1 MTMETEEIAA
11 RWLLKRE
18 EADWSAG
25 DQAQLDAWLDA
36 APEHKVAFWRL
47 EYGWGQADRV
57 GALGKAPIGKAPVNK
72 VSVVKAPVRNRPM
85 WMMAAAASIAVV
97 AVSGAGLW
105 ASSQWQKTYDTSVGE
120 ERTIALLDG
129 SKIELNTQTH
139 LRTKVDH
146 NARAV
151 WLDSGEAYF
160 EVAHDPK
167 HPFVVH
173 AGTQT
178 VTVLGTKFSVRRDG
192 DHVQVA
198 VVEGRVRVAGPANAT
213 TLAPVITRGDIAI
226 ADPAST
232 LLVQNSVNRVNDSLS
247 WRDGRLTFDQVTLG
261 DAAREFNRYNRKKL
275 VIADSQTAAIRI
287 GGSFQATN
295 IDAFARLLK
304 EGFGL
309 RVADNGENVT
319 VSE

>member
-11 RWLLKRE
+11 RWLLRRE
-18 EADWSAG
+18 EAEWSAG

-47 EYGWGQADRV
+47 EYGWRQADRV
-57 GALGKAPIGKAPVNK
+57 GALGKPLGQATI
-72 VSVVKAPVRNRPM
+72 VKAPVHKRPI
-85 WMMAAAASIAVV
+85 WMMAAASIAVV
-97 AVSGAGLW
+97 AVAGAALW
-105 ASSQWQKTYDTSVGE
+105 GTSQLQKTYDTSVGE

-198 VVEGRVRVAGPANAT
+198 VVEGRVRVAGPASAT
-213 TLAPVITRGDIAI
+213 TEAPVITRGDIAI

-232 LLVQNSVNRVNDSLS
+232 LLVQNSVNRVNDNLS

>member
-1 MTMETEEIAA
+1 MTMDTEEMAA
-11 RWLLKRE
+11 RWLLRRE
-18 EADWSAG
+18 EADWSPG
-25 DQAQLDAWLDA
+25 DQAQLDAWLDE

-47 EYGWGQADRV
+47 EYGWAQADRI
-57 GALGKAPIGKAPVNK
+57 GALGRTPPRHATPRPK
-72 VSVVKAPVRNRPM
+72 VWV
-85 WMMAAAASIAVV
+85 MAAAASIAVMV
-97 AVSGAGLW
+97 VVGGALW
-105 ASSQWQKTYDTSVGE
+105 GGSEWLRQKTYATSLGE
-120 ERTIALLDG
+120 ERTIALVDG

-139 LRTKVDH
+139 LRTEVDH
-146 NARAV
+146 KTRSV

-167 HPFVVH
+167 HPFVVR
-173 AGTQT
+173 AGAQT

-198 VVEGRVRVAGPANAT
+198 VVEGRVRVAGPAAGAT
-213 TLAPVITRGDIAI
+213 HPPVITRGDIAI

-232 LLVQNSVNRVNDSLS
+232 LLVQNSVDRVTDNLS
-247 WRDGRLTFDQVTLG
+247 WRDGRLTFDQVTLA
-261 DAAREFNRYNRKKL
+261 DAASEFNRYNRKKL
-275 VIADSQTAAIRI
+275 VINDPQAAAIRI

-295 IDAFARLLK
+295 VDAFARLLK

-309 RVADNGENVT
+309 RVVDNGENVT